1 LFFLICFFKG
11 LFLMVSFAIDILLL
25 RSGALLLF
33 FLIAMQRYDAF
44 SSRARGDGAKDGA
57 KDQAKQ

>member
-1 LFFLICFFKG
+1 MLIVLVLFVFLICFFKG

-33 FLIAMQRYDAF
+33 
-44 SSRARGDGAKDGA
+44 S
-57 KDQAKQ
+57 